1 MQKIVSNKNFTVH
14 KLHPHYLYDLL
25 VDEKEHFYIPGL
37 EREPLFQNVCN
48 GNIKS
53 DGRRRPKLSNTTY
66 HQPKCHL
73 VHHNHP
79 FANLGP
85 FHIEIKIYFPL
96 RSIFHDFFTE
106 KEMDWMLEYSKPR
119 LTASRDAAVPE
130 STKSLT
136 KTKLRYDSAKKTGYT
151 VGKAVTTWLDDITYD
166 EAERYRRISRENE
179 PPMYHPDPLQ
189 DPYSYSL
196 RHPIMHRISKKIELA
211 TNFNVTTRHGASS
224 YQTTNYGLAGK
235 YETVYLK
242 PIQKGCSN
250 TTYHSQ
256 NMLRNI

>member
-1 MQKIVSNKNFTVH
+1 MQKVISNRNVTVYKIH
-14 KLHPHYLYDLL
+14 TRHLYDLL

-53 DGRRRPKLSNTTY
+53 DSQRRPNLSNTTY
-66 HQPKCHL
+66 YQPKCHL

-136 KTKLRYDSAKKTGYT
+136 KSKLRYDSAKKTGYT
-151 VGKAVTTWLDDITYD
+151 VGKAVTTWFDDITYN

-179 PPMYHPDPLQ
+179 PPMYQPDPLQ
-189 DPYSYSL
+189 DPYSYTL
-196 RHPIMHRISKKIELA
+196 RHPKMLKMSKKIELA

-235 YETVYLK
+235 YETVCFK
-242 PIQKGCSN
+242 TIQKGYTK
-250 TTYHSQ
+250 TTYYCQ
-256 NMLRNI
+256 NML